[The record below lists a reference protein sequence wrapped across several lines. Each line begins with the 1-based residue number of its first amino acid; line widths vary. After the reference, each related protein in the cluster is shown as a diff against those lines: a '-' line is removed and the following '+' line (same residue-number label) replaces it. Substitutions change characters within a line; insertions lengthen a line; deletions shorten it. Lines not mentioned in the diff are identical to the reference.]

1 VGIRLLLDTHALVW
15 WWTDDPRLPATAR
28 AAIAAPENTVFV
40 SAATGWEIATK
51 FRIGKWPEVE
61 LLVRDFEALL
71 RRSRFA
77 SLPMTAA
84 HSLLAG
90 SLAGQHRDPFDRML
104 AAQATQESLIVVSGD
119 AVFASYNVNVIWED
133 TETLARS

>member
-1 VGIRLLLDTHALVW
+1 
-15 WWTDDPRLPATAR
+15 
-28 AAIAAPENTVFV
+28 
-40 SAATGWEIATK
+40 
-51 FRIGKWPEVE
+51 
-61 LLVRDFEALL
+61 
-71 RRSRFA
+71 
-77 SLPMTAA
+77 MTAA

>member
-1 VGIRLLLDTHALVW
+1 LDTHALVW
-15 WWTDDPRLPATAR
+15 WWTDDPRLPAAAR
-28 AAIAAPENTVFV
+28 AAIAAPGNTVFV
-40 SAATGWEIATK
+40 SAATGWEVATK

-61 LLVRDFEALL
+61 VLVRDFEALL
-71 RRSRFA
+71 RRSRFT

-104 AAQATQESLIVVSGD
+104 AAQAVQESLAVVSGD
-119 AVFASYNVNVIWED
+119 AAFALYGANVIWNGPG
-133 TETLARS
+133 TLTR